1 MSSVDYKYWAEYLSE
16 IHQGIG
22 KSSDSALEIAA
33 GNCKLSKYLKSEFGS
48 LVLTDISSSMLK
60 QNRTEFPMVCCNMA
74 ELPFKKEFDFIYSAF
89 DSINYLYKDEKLNDF
104 FSTIGRNLTENGC
117 FVFDVS
123 LKNNSIQN
131 VKKLNRKGKY
141 RGLEYT
147 QISEFDEE
155 TQLHKNTV
163 LMKNKDDQIFKE
175 IHLQKIYDFYYYFE
189 ILENKDIYVYDCFE
203 AFTFEEGTPESERI
217 QFIVKRKN

>member
-1 MSSVDYKYWAEYLSE
+1 MSSVDYKFWAEYISE
-16 IHQGIG
+16 IHEGIG
-22 KSSDSALEIAA
+22 KSTDSALEIAA

-60 QNRTEFPMVCCNMA
+60 QNKSQFPLVCCNMM
-74 ELPFKKEFDFIYSAF
+74 ELPFKNKFDFIYSAF
-89 DSINYLYKDEKLNDF
+89 DSINYIHTDEMLNHF
-104 FSTIGRNLTENGC
+104 FSTIGKYITEDGC

-123 LKNNSIQN
+123 LKNNSLTN
-131 VKKLNRKGKY
+131 VKELNRKGKY
-141 RGLEYT
+141 RGLEYK

-155 TQLHKNTV
+155 TKLHTNTV
-163 LMKNKDDQIFKE
+163 LIKNKDDKIFKE
-175 IHLQKIYDFYYYFE
+175 VHLQKIYDFYYYFE
-189 ILENKDIYVYDCFE
+189 ILENKDIYVFDCFE